1 MINDWR
7 RPDRPLAI
15 AHRGH
20 SIAFP
25 DNTMA
30 AYRAAIEL
38 GAEMIE
44 ADVNMTRDGQLVM
57 IHDTTLGQSTS
68 GQGRVRDATMA
79 DLAGLDAGGW
89 FDPSFRG
96 LSIPSTRET
105 LELIREAGVL
115 VCFEVKADG
124 PVEMADTAR
133 ALVTLLIERDALG
146 FALMSGYDH
155 EALALA
161 TTIAPELVLAPERLP
176 DDVPPDPEN
185 AASQAMAL
193 RSPILQVHHRYLT
206 RDLVDTLHANDVA
219 LWSWP
224 TTEENDLVSSIEIGA
239 DAVMG
244 DDIRLMIEVLD
255 RLRPRLQPVAAADSP
270 PDQI

>member
-1 MINDWR
+1 MSNYWR

-25 DNTMA
+25 DNTLA

-57 IHDTTLGQSTS
+57 IHDTTLGQTTN
-68 GQGRVRDATMA
+68 GHGRVRDATMA
-79 DLAGLDAGGW
+79 ELESLDAGGW
-89 FDPSFRG
+89 FDPTFKG
-96 LSIPSTRET
+96 LSIPSTEET
-105 LELIREAGVL
+105 LELIREAGIL

-124 PVEMADTAR
+124 PVEMSDTAR
-133 ALVTLLIERDALG
+133 ALVTLLSERDALG

-161 TTIAPELVLAPERLP
+161 TSLAPELVLAPERLP

-185 AASQAMAL
+185 AAGQALAL
-193 RSPILQVHHRYLT
+193 RSPIIQVHHRYLT
-206 RDLVDTLHANDVA
+206 RELVDTLHSNDIA

-224 TTEENDLVSSIEIGA
+224 TTEEDALVSSIEIGA

-244 DDIRLMIEVLD
+244 DDIRLMIQVLD
-255 RLRPRLQPVAAADSP
+255 RLRPRPRSSGTSDP
-270 PDQI
+270 TTGHI